1 MTKPLL
7 SLLMTVLLVPTAIAD
22 MHDQHRWKD
31 RVLVLVAPSEDNAG
45 LQKQRQMIQARQ
57 DAIADRNLRI
67 YELTGSQGSLDQQ
80 TLQTDDV
87 TALRQH
93 LGLAPE
99 DRLMIL
105 LGLDGEVKRRAPLD
119 TPLSDFF
126 RQIDRMP
133 MRQAD
138 IRAKRAAGMTV
149 TKP

>member
-1 MTKPLL
+1 
-7 SLLMTVLLVPTAIAD
+7 
-22 MHDQHRWKD
+22 
-31 RVLVLVAPSEDNAG
+31 

-57 DAIADRNLRI
+57 DAIADRDLRI
-67 YELTGSQGSLDQQ
+67 YELAGSQGSLDQQ
-80 TLQTDDV
+80 TLRTDDV